1 MVSDQLHRSI
11 SLTIFSKGIKSLRN
25 YLCTGK
31 VEIHCLYISVCQR
44 NCLGNVDAVVGC
56 KRTES
61 LTKFRNSFS
70 IFIPMMHPFSLKI
83 MTCCCDSEVQKSG
96 KLSVNFSVTPSIMS
110 QNQILFSLI
119 IISRLDLHLQ
129 Y

>member
-31 VEIHCLYISVCQR
+31 LEIHCLYISVCQR
-44 NCLGNVDAVVGC
+44 NCLGNVDAVVDC

-61 LTKFRNSFS
+61 FKLRNSFS